1 MDDVNNQQETD
12 NISETSMNE
21 YEGEIMQ
28 NFHIMRN
35 FEMKRTRIEK
45 QLYDNMVFLS
55 YVDEVFSA
63 IRSKE
68 PLFLKAFSKPIQKDY
83 LE

>member
-1 MDDVNNQQETD
+1 MDEINGVQEND
-12 NISETSMNE
+12 NISQVSLSE

-35 FEMKRTRIEK
+35 FEMKRTRIGK
-45 QLYDNMVFLS
+45 QHYDNMVFLS
-55 YVDEVFSA
+55 YVDEVFGA